1 MAKYSYIAKDSRGKE
16 FRGIIESG
24 DKEEAKLKLNQLG
37 LYDIFLQDLAKA
49 RRFKFSL
56 AFLNFQKTDLALFA
70 HQFSAMISAG
80 LPLVK
85 CLSVLSRDNED
96 LKFKA
101 ILEQV
106 IFDIQNGLSL
116 SSALAK
122 NPKIFSNFFVS
133 LVKSGETAG
142 ILPQVLKR
150 IALHLEKESDL
161 KHKVASALSYPV
173 IVGIVAIAV
182 VGFLMVF
189 IIPVFKKVYDGLR
202 VTLPLPTLFLIY
214 ISNFMVKYWWV
225 LLLAAIAVFY
235 GFKKLR
241 AKNPRFGF
249 LWDYFKL
256 WIPLFGKLNRKIYTT
271 RFIRT
276 LSAMLSSGVT
286 LGRSLEISD
295 EVLDNRVSSS
305 VIRALQR
312 NINQGKSLTEVLEK
326 QKLFSPLAVQMIATG
341 EQSGT
346 LEEMLNKTADFLDED
361 IDHAIKR
368 MMVRLEPALTFAT
381 AVLVGYIALA
391 IYLPMFDIFRN
402 LGGR

>member
-37 LYDIFLQDLAKA
+37 LYDIFLQDFDKA

-85 CLSVLSRDNED
+85 CLFVLSRDNED

-173 IVGIVAIAV
+173 IVGVVAIAV

-189 IIPVFKKVYDGLR
+189 IIPVFKKVYD
-202 VTLPLPTLFLIY
+202 
-214 ISNFMVKYWWV
+214 
-225 LLLAAIAVFY
+225 
-235 GFKKLR
+235 
-241 AKNPRFGF
+241 
-249 LWDYFKL
+249 
-256 WIPLFGKLNRKIYTT
+256 
-271 RFIRT
+271 
-276 LSAMLSSGVT
+276 
-286 LGRSLEISD
+286 
-295 EVLDNRVSSS
+295 
-305 VIRALQR
+305 
-312 NINQGKSLTEVLEK
+312 
-326 QKLFSPLAVQMIATG
+326 
-341 EQSGT
+341 
-346 LEEMLNKTADFLDED
+346 
-361 IDHAIKR
+361 
-368 MMVRLEPALTFAT
+368 
-381 AVLVGYIALA
+381 
-391 IYLPMFDIFRN
+391 
-402 LGGR
+402 

>member
-37 LYDIFLQDLAKA
+37 LYDIFLQDVNKA
-49 RRFKFSL
+49 RHFKFSL
-56 AFLNFQKTDLALFA
+56 AFLNFQRTDLALFA

-150 IALHLEKESDL
+150 IALHLEKEADL
-161 KHKVASALSYPV
+161 KHKVVSALSYPV
-173 IVGIVAIAV
+173 IVGVVAIAV

-368 MMVRLEPALTFAT
+368 MMVRLEPALTFAM
-381 AVLVGYIALA
+381 AILVGYIALA